1 MAGKSH
7 STALTNLKASR
18 HLPCSQSYF
27 IYRASRLTRKLTDLK
42 CFSNKTPR
50 RCHWVCYRGVLYFSG
65 LALFFDVYVFYACN
79 LKRESKLYKQ
89 VLPSGFSDAANA
101 KYNAKTKYNHF
112 MVLSAQSSHRVEATY
127 GWFAKIL
134 ENLLERHS
142 SHLCR
147 CVTCLFDVCDYSL
160 NVVEI
165 ALAW

>member
-18 HLPCSQSYF
+18 HLPCSLSYF
-27 IYRASRLTRKLTDLK
+27 IYRASRLTRKLTELK
-42 CFSNKTPR
+42 CFSKKTPR

-65 LALFFDVYVFYACN
+65 LALFFDVHVFYACN

-101 KYNAKTKYNHF
+101 TYNVKKTYN
-112 MVLSAQSSHRVEATY
+112 MVLSTQSSHQAETTC
-127 GWFAKIL
+127 GWFTKRL
-134 ENLLERHS
+134 DLTERHS

-147 CVTCLFDVCDYSL
+147 CETCLFDVYDYSW
-160 NVVEI
+160 NVVQI
-165 ALAW
+165 ALAWEK

>member
-18 HLPCSQSYF
+18 HLPCSLSYF

-42 CFSNKTPR
+42 CFSKKTPR

-101 KYNAKTKYNHF
+101 TYNAKKTYN
-112 MVLSAQSSHRVEATY
+112 MVLSTQSSHQAETNC
-127 GWFAKIL
+127 GWFTKRL
-134 ENLLERHS
+134 EFNGKAFFSPVQMWNLS
-142 SHLCR
+142 
-147 CVTCLFDVCDYSL
+147 VWCLRL
-160 NVVEI
+160 
-165 ALAW
+165 